1 MFGVARYVIIGAG
14 AVGGAIGGRLVLA
27 GRDVVLVARG
37 AHLDALRTGGLRLRT
52 PDEDVT
58 LPVVAAA
65 GPDELA
71 LMADDVLVLAT
82 KTQQAEA
89 ALATWADAPVSGGGT
104 AGERLPIFL
113 ALNGVTAEV
122 LAQRYFERVFGVC
135 VWMPTVH
142 LLPGE
147 VIIRSTPKSG
157 MLHLGRVPASADP
170 ADVGLLHHVAADL
183 EAANFDAPLPP
194 DVLPWKYRK
203 LISNIGNIL
212 QALVARNGDW
222 RPLATRAE
230 AEARAVLDAAGI
242 ACTTDGD
249 EREARAAGF
258 TMKPVPGVVDP
269 GGSTWQS
276 LARGTGNVETDYLN
290 GEIVAIAHRI
300 GWTAPV
306 NATLAR
312 LGRQAA
318 RAGAQPGAMSAAE
331 LEELLPQPRKADSSA
346 PGGARLRRG

>member
-1 MFGVARYVIIGAG
+1 VFGVARYVIIGAG
-14 AVGGAIGGRLVLA
+14 AVGGAIGGRLALA
-27 GRDVVLVARG
+27 GCDVVLVARG
-37 AHLDALRTGGLRLRT
+37 AHLTALQDNGLRLRT

-58 LPVVAAA
+58 LAVTAVS
-65 GPDELA
+65 GPADLH
-71 LMADDVLVLAT
+71 LTGDDVLVLAT

-89 ALATWADAPVSGGGT
+89 ALVTWADAPVAGGGT

-122 LAQRYFERVFGVC
+122 LAQRYYRRVFGVC

-142 LLPGE
+142 LVPGE

-157 MLHLGRVPASADP
+157 MLHLGRVPLSEDP
-170 ADVGLLHHVAADL
+170 ADERLLRATVADL
-183 EAANFDAPLPP
+183 EAANFDAPRPP
-194 DVLPWKYRK
+194 DVMPWKYRK
-203 LISNIGNIL
+203 LISNIGNVF

-222 RPLATRAE
+222 RPLAARAE

-242 ACTTDGD
+242 AYTSDED

-258 TMKPVPGVVDP
+258 TMKPVPGVADP

-300 GWTAPV
+300 GLSAPL

-312 LGRQAA
+312 LARQAA
-318 RAGAQPGAMSAAE
+318 QEGAQPGTMSAAE
-331 LEELLPQPRKADSSA
+331 LERLLPPR
-346 PGGARLRRG
+346 

>member
-14 AVGGAIGGRLVLA
+14 AVGGAIGGRLALA
-27 GRDVVLVARG
+27 GRDVILVARG
-37 AHLDALRTGGLRLRT
+37 AHLAALQTNGLRLRT
-52 PDEDVT
+52 PDDDVT
-58 LPVVAAA
+58 LPVIAVA
-65 GPDELA
+65 GPAELT
-71 LMADDVLVLAT
+71 LTGDDVLVLAT

-89 ALATWADAPVSGGGT
+89 ALVVWADAPVAGGGT
-104 AGERLPIFL
+104 AGERLPVFL

-122 LAQRYFERVFGVC
+122 VAQRYFARVFGVC

-142 LLPGE
+142 LVPGE

-157 MLHLGRVPASADP
+157 MLHLGRVPVSEDP
-170 ADVGLLHHVAADL
+170 ADVSLLQSVAADL
-183 EAANFDAPLPP
+183 EGANFDAPRPP

-203 LISNIGNIL
+203 LVSNIGNVF

-222 RPLATRAE
+222 RPLAERAE

-242 ACTTDGD
+242 AYTNDED

-258 TMKPVPGVVDP
+258 TMKPVPGVEDP

-290 GEIVAIAHRI
+290 GEIVSIAHRI
-300 GWTAPV
+300 GRTAPI
-306 NATLAR
+306 NAALAR

-318 RAGAQPGAMSAAE
+318 RDGVQPGAMSAAE
-331 LEELLPQPRKADSSA
+331 LVRLLPPH
-346 PGGARLRRG
+346 